1 MTAFLDAP
9 VAAERGGAVP
19 SGPVTYGGTVPQEDE
34 AAEAAARAE
43 REARFMAD
51 TNSKDYMQMLL
62 NSPMRPGA
70 GSATLPAASLAGVL
84 AERPPG
90 TAVDGD
96 EGSEGG
102 AISSDLRMEEFT
114 AAKEARLRALGGEII
129 TRDLTY
135 NPGPNVAVRVSMPGA
150 GMMAGPEAQAEAE
163 AKAEEARRAAEA
175 AAAVARAEEEARVRA
190 AAEAAA
196 AAAAAAAA
204 SGMLVEGDSATGEED
219 VYKPKVSTWGMFP
232 RPKDIS
238 EAYGGGRNL
247 KPGQELE
254 TPKQRAERERS
265 YAAALAAYKAKA
277 GLEVDPDD
285 EDKAAKLYEEGM
297 ELFMDGKL
305 KAAYDMFEK
314 AVALVPVKTKYGGL
328 ATLQKAIVLDSVGN
342 HEAAQKLYKS
352 IANHAVAQVS
362 KKAKQMLF
370 SFEAM
375 DFMKADKFSYAVKKE
390 EYDKYF
396 RGAADRRTLYVAS
409 EEERKQD
416 EANARAA
423 SLVALAVIL
432 GPVLAIGAL
441 ALQR

>member
-1 MTAFLDAP
+1 MGICAGASSDG
-9 VAAERGGAVP
+9 AE
-19 SGPVTYGGTVPQEDE
+19 
-34 AAEAAARAE
+34 
-43 REARFMAD
+43 
-51 TNSKDYMQMLL
+51 
-62 NSPMRPGA
+62 
-70 GSATLPAASLAGVL
+70 
-84 AERPPG
+84 
-90 TAVDGD
+90 DG
-96 EGSEGG
+96 EGG
-102 AISSDLRMEEFT
+102 AISSELRMEEFT

-163 AKAEEARRAAEA
+163 AKAEEARRIAEAEA
-175 AAAVARAEEEARVRA
+175 AVTRAEEEARARAEAEA
-190 AAEAAA
+190 AAATAAA
-196 AAAAAAAA
+196 AAAAGVLVEDSA
-204 SGMLVEGDSATGEED
+204 SGGEED

-254 TPKQRAERERS
+254 TPKQKAERERS
-265 YAAALAAYKAKA
+265 YAAALAAYKFKA
-277 GLEVDPDD
+277 GLEVDPED
-285 EDKAAKLYEEGM
+285 EEKAAKVYEEGM
-297 ELFMDGKL
+297 EFFADGKL
-305 KAAYDMFEK
+305 KAAYDKFEK
-314 AVALVPVKTKYGGL
+314 AIALVPVKTKYGGL

-352 IANHAVAQVS
+352 IATHGVAQVS

-396 RGAADRRTLYVAS
+396 RGAADRRKVYVAS
-409 EEERKQD
+409 EEERQQD
-416 EANARAA
+416 EANARTAT
-423 SLVALAVIL
+423 LVALAVIL
-432 GPVLAIGAL
+432 GPVFAVGAL

>member
-1 MTAFLDAP
+1 MAAFLDAP
-9 VAAERGGAVP
+9 VAAERGGGAPAGPAV
-19 SGPVTYGGTVPQEDE
+19 YGGTVPQEDE

-51 TNSKDYMQMLL
+51 TNSKDYMQMLV
-62 NSPMRPGA
+62 NSPMRSGA
-70 GSATLPAASLAGVL
+70 GSATRAADSLAGVL
-84 AERPPG
+84 AERPQG
-90 TAVDGD
+90 GDGAEAG
-96 EGSEGG
+96 EGDT
-102 AISSDLRMEEFT
+102 ISSELRMEEFT
-114 AAKEARLRALGGEII
+114 AAKEARLRSLGGEII
-129 TRDLTY
+129 TRDLSY

-190 AAEAAA
+190 EAEAAAAVAAA
-196 AAAAAAAA
+196 AAAAGVLADDSA
-204 SGMLVEGDSATGEED
+204 SGGEED

-238 EAYGGGRNL
+238 EAYGGGRDI

-265 YAAALAAYKAKA
+265 YAAALAAYKTKA

-285 EDKAAKLYEEGM
+285 EDKAAKLYDEGM
-297 ELFMDGKL
+297 ELFMDGSL
-305 KAAYDMFEK
+305 TAAYDKFEK
-314 AVALVPVKTKYGGL
+314 AIALVPVKTKYGGL
-328 ATLQKAIVLDSVGN
+328 ATLQKAIVLDSVGK

-362 KKAKQMLF
+362 RKAKQMLF

-375 DFMKADKFSYAVKKE
+375 DFMKADKFSYAAKKE

-396 RGAADRRTLYVAS
+396 RGVADRRTVYVAS
-409 EEERKQD
+409 EEERQQD
-416 EANARAA
+416 EANARTAT
-423 SLVALAVIL
+423 LVALAVIL
-432 GPVLAIGAL
+432 GPVVAVAAL